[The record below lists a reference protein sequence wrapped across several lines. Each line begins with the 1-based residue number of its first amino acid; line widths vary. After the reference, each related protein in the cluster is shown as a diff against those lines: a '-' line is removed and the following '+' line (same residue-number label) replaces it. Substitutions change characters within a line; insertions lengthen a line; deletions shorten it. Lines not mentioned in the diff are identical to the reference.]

1 MATARVILISGLNKK
16 QLLDAFTNHTTSRY
30 CREASRLVIHF
41 SKVESLS
48 LTPNRKPCNR
58 VQQTLSKKQCHEVV
72 FFKFGSKYYVTVQF
86 FFPSLLFLW
95 FFIISFIIITNKIKT
110 TITIFT
116 TSIHDSPKVRSVL
129 TDVLKSATKMAIQS
143 KLTFHLFLYTFIFAV
158 VYKSCSDE
166 IRNSVTFPLM

>member
-72 FFKFGSKYYVTVQF
+72 FFKFGSKYYVTVQL

-95 FFIISFIIITNKIKT
+95 FFIIITNKIKT
-110 TITIFT
+110 TTTIFT
-116 TSIHDSPKVRSVL
+116 TSIHDSPKV
-129 TDVLKSATKMAIQS
+129 
-143 KLTFHLFLYTFIFAV
+143 
-158 VYKSCSDE
+158 
-166 IRNSVTFPLM
+166 